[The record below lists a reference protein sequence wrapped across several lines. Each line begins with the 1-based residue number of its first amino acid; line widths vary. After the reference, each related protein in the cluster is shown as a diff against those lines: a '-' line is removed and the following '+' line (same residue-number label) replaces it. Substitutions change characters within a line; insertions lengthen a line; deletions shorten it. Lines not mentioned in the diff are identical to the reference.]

1 MARRRTR
8 AFLMVIVAVL
18 VVVALGYAFWP
29 RPVLVDMT
37 EVKRGPIV
45 VTIDEDARTQVHN
58 IYVVSTPIAGRL
70 MRVTLEPGDTVVQG
84 ETIVARM
91 LPTNPA
97 ALDIRTKEQAQ
108 AAVQAAQAALRVAQA
123 DYMRANADYELAQ
136 ENYDRT
142 KQLWES
148 DTVSKAALDRA
159 ERELQAARAAL
170 DTATAAISMRAAE
183 LKNAQA
189 QLIGFDD
196 QRLAA
201 ALGAGQLRPIPL
213 KSPATGTV
221 LRVMQESETVL
232 PAGTPIMEIGNIE
245 EDLEVVVE
253 LLSTDAVQVKPGD
266 RVIIDKWGGI
276 GPLSGVVDRI
286 DPWGFTKF
294 SALGVEEQRVRVYV
308 RFTDPPQSRG
318 RLGHGFRVEA
328 RIVIWEEED
337 AVIVPSS
344 ALFRDAGSWA
354 VFVVSDGVVE
364 IRRVGVGQNNGV
376 TASIAS
382 GLEPGERI
390 VLYPGSELE
399 PGTRVAQR
407 QTG

>member
-8 AFLMVIVAVL
+8 AFLMVIIAVL

-29 RPVLVDMT
+29 RPVLVDMA

-58 IYVVSTPIAGRL
+58 TYVVSTPIAGRL

-108 AAVQAAQAALRVAQA
+108 AAVQAAQAALRLAQA

-201 ALGAGQLRPIPL
+201 ALGAGQLKPIPL
-213 KSPATGTV
+213 KSPETGTV

-232 PAGTPIMEIGNIE
+232 PPGTPIMEIGNIE

-253 LLSTDAVQVKPGD
+253 LLSTDAVRVKPGD
-266 RVIIDKWGGI
+266 RVIIDKWGGDE
-276 GPLSGVVDRI
+276 PLSGVVDRI

-328 RIVIWEEED
+328 RIVIWEEEN

-364 IRRVGVGQNNGV
+364 IRRVEVGQNNGV

-382 GLEPGERI
+382 GLEAGERI

-399 PGTRVAQR
+399 PGIRVAQR

>member
-1 MARRRTR
+1 
-8 AFLMVIVAVL
+8 MVIIAVL

-29 RPVLVDMT
+29 RPVLVDMA

-58 IYVVSTPIAGRL
+58 TYVVSTPIAGRL

-108 AAVQAAQAALRVAQA
+108 AAVQAAQAALRLAQA

-201 ALGAGQLRPIPL
+201 ALGAGQLKPIPL
-213 KSPATGTV
+213 KSPETGTV

-232 PAGTPIMEIGNIE
+232 PPGTPIMEIGNIE

-253 LLSTDAVQVKPGD
+253 LLSTDAVRVKPGD
-266 RVIIDKWGGI
+266 RVIIDKWGGDE
-276 GPLSGVVDRI
+276 PLSGVVDRI

-328 RIVIWEEED
+328 RIVIWEEEN

-364 IRRVGVGQNNGV
+364 IRRVEVGQNNGV

-382 GLEPGERI
+382 GLEAGERI

-399 PGTRVAQR
+399 PGIRVAQR

>member
-1 MARRRTR
+1 M
-8 AFLMVIVAVL
+8 
-18 VVVALGYAFWP
+18 
-29 RPVLVDMT
+29 
-37 EVKRGPIV
+37 
-45 VTIDEDARTQVHN
+45 
-58 IYVVSTPIAGRL
+58 
-70 MRVTLEPGDTVVQG
+70 
-84 ETIVARM
+84 
-91 LPTNPA
+91 
-97 ALDIRTKEQAQ
+97 
-108 AAVQAAQAALRVAQA
+108 QAAQAALRVAQA

-201 ALGAGQLRPIPL
+201 ALGAGQLKPIPL
-213 KSPATGTV
+213 KSPETGTV

-232 PAGTPIMEIGNIE
+232 PPGTPIMEIGNIE

-364 IRRVGVGQNNGV
+364 IRRVEVGQNNGV
-376 TASIAS
+376 TASIVS